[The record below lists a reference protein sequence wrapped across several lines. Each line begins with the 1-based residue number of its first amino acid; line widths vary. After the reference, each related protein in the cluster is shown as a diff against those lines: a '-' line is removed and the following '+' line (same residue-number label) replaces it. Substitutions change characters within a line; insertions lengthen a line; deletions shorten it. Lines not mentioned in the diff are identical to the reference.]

1 MGLLLFVFDEMAGR
15 LRGEATIVPG
25 WIMRRWKG
33 VEDRLKRRQ
42 RQSQRLE
49 VHPHAALV
57 GAHFVRTTLLSRS
70 EAMYI

>member
-42 RQSQRLE
+42 RQSQRLMSI
-49 VHPHAALV
+49 PM
-57 GAHFVRTTLLSRS
+57 RP
-70 EAMYI
+70 